1 MAAILPFLETEE
13 FHFPED
19 AGAGLNGL
27 SALAA
32 SKTADEM
39 VGKSNL
45 ELTRL
50 LWARS
55 LVEKELASRTFQ
67 LVIDTSKSPSLI
79 IRLNKAMP
87 VDTVPW
93 FRLSKAMQ
101 NINVFSTNSKM
112 RCPTFD
118 LPAGASS
125 VGGTCPASGPAQT
138 TSIGR
143 GDSVAKD
150 MMTQRPDGRYF
161 LKLYPDVEFNLART
175 VCAECYAT
183 GGTYGNTST
192 QVTEVVHAALVKAAM
207 KDDAMREALTQAF
220 VWQIP
225 HLPYDRWQAGE
236 GELDEEGNVV
246 AKKAG
251 HTPPDEVRK
260 RMARFPK
267 VIRVHSSGDFF
278 NEKYASF
285 WLDVA
290 RRVQA
295 QHGEEI
301 RFWAPTR
308 TQFLPDWANYWTEQ
322 WKAGLIPSNFSIRPS
337 GYHVGDPAPMLSG
350 LAAGT
355 SVLTPKDSAV
365 SRGEKFDHQCGVYDL
380 KEGNKTCVE
389 ALDPTGKPGCRA
401 CWVNPEKRVNYV
413 AH

>member
-1 MAAILPFLETEE
+1 MSAVLPFLETEE

-19 AGAGLNGL
+19 AGQGLNGL

-32 SKTADEM
+32 LKTNTEI

-55 LVEKELASRTFQ
+55 LIQKELTARTFQ

-79 IRLNKAMP
+79 IRLNKPMP

-125 VGGTCPASGPAQT
+125 VGGTCPAAGPAQT

-143 GDSVAKD
+143 GDDAASA
-150 MMTQRPDGRYF
+150 MLTQKPDGRYV
-161 LKLYPDVEFNLART
+161 LKLYPTIEFNLART

-192 QVTEVVHAALVKAAM
+192 QVTELVHEALVKAAM
-207 KDDAMREALTQAF
+207 KDSQMRAALLEAF

-225 HLPYDRWQAGE
+225 QLPFDRWQAGE
-236 GELDEEGNVV
+236 GELDENGNVV

-260 RMARFPK
+260 RMARYPK
-267 VIRVHSSGDFF
+267 VFRVHSSGDFF
-278 NEKYASF
+278 TTKYAQF
-285 WLDVA
+285 WIDVA
-290 RRVQA
+290 RRVQE

-301 RFWAPTR
+301 LFWAPTR
-308 TQFLPDWANYWTEQ
+308 TQFLPNWMKFWAEANV
-322 WKAGLIPSNFSIRPS
+322 PSNFIIRPS
-337 GYHVGDPAPMLSG
+337 GYHIGDPAPESPG
-350 LAAGT
+350 IAKGT
-355 SVLTPKDSAV
+355 SVLTPSDTKASK
-365 SRGEKFDHQCGVYDL
+365 GEKYDHQCGVYDL

-389 ALDPTGKPGCRA
+389 ALDPQGNPGCRA
-401 CWVNPEKRVNYV
+401 CWKNPEKRINYV